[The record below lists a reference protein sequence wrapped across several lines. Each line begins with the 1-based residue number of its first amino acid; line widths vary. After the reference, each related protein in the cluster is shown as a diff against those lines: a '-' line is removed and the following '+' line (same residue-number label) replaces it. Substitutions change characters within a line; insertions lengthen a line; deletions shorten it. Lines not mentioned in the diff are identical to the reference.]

1 MDKAIGNSGEMIGAE
16 SAIAGEARE
25 LSTPGLPSAWRLLIS
40 ILAVIFTIEFLVMWL
55 LVIFFSVPPNT
66 AEFLADSALLA
77 SLSAPFLWMLVV
89 QPLRMAALREK
100 KRVEAVMG
108 HVMEGVV
115 GYNAE
120 GEILSFN
127 PAAEKIFGYS
137 AAKLLG
143 RKINTLFSESEA
155 GLDFLPAEQETS
167 DLVIRNLAARRR
179 DGSLYYLDLS
189 VSKINSGA
197 PASYIGIMR
206 DISERKRSE
215 KELGLA
221 TKIFENIGE
230 ATVVTDAENKIVSV
244 NPAFTEITGYAAKEA
259 IGKNPRIMGSGRH
272 DKEFFRSMWAA
283 ILDTGHWQGEI
294 WDRRKNGDIYPKWLS
309 ISVVR
314 DKPGGQIRNYI
325 AIFSDITERKEAEK
339 RIQFMAHYDALT
351 GLPNRVMLHDR
362 LSHDI
367 SHAARNHK
375 HVALLFLDLDRFKI
389 INDSLGHNI
398 GDLLLQSVGERLKEC
413 LRSGD
418 TVARLGGDEF
428 VVILPGLQ
436 DTDYA
441 ATVARKILE
450 CLATPHAV
458 GGHELNTTASIGISV
473 YPHDGSD
480 RETLIKNADVAMY
493 KSKEAG
499 RNNYLFFTEEMNA
512 RAEERLSMEN
522 SLRHALERE
531 EFVLYFQPQMN
542 SATGRIIGAEALI
555 RWRHP
560 SLGLVMPG
568 TFIPIAEESGLI
580 VAIGEW
586 VLREACRQNRAWQM
600 AGLPAVS
607 VAVNLSAMQFR
618 QKNLVEIVADTLR
631 QTGLAPRY
639 LELEIT
645 ESSIIQ
651 NVETA
656 INTMHELKA
665 MGVLISIDD
674 FGTGY
679 SNLGYL
685 KRFPIDKLKVDQSF
699 VRDLTTSPDDATIV
713 RLVINMA
720 KSLQLKVIAEGVETR
735 EQLDFLSE
743 HQCEEVQGYYFSRP
757 VPEEEFKI
765 MLESAPAHSEQF
777 APQSQR
783 SLPRAQKAPEPMDL
797 IPELL
802 EVN

>member
-1 MDKAIGNSGEMIGAE
+1 MDTAIGNSGEMIGTE
-16 SAIAGEARE
+16 SAIAGEARD
-25 LSTPGLPSAWRLLIS
+25 LSAFRLPSAWRLLLS
-40 ILAVIFTIEFLVMWL
+40 LLAVIFAIEFIVMWM
-55 LVIFFSVPPNT
+55 LVIFFSVPPNL
-66 AEFLADSALLA
+66 AEFLTDSTLLA
-77 SLSAPFLWMLVV
+77 SLSAPFLWALIVR
-89 QPLRMAALREK
+89 PLRGAALLAT
-100 KRVEAVMG
+100 KRAEAVMR
-108 HVMEGVV
+108 HVVEGVV
-115 GYNAE
+115 GSDAQ
-120 GEILSFN
+120 GAILSFN

-137 AAKLLG
+137 AAELIG
-143 RKINTLFSESEA
+143 RKMSVLFPDSEV
-155 GLDFLPAEQETS
+155 GLALQAADQEKS
-167 DLVIRNLAARRR
+167 GRVIRDLAARRR
-179 DGSLYYLDLS
+179 DGSLYHLDLS
-189 VSKINSGA
+189 VSEINFDGH
-197 PASYIGIMR
+197 PSYIGIMR

-230 ATVVTDAENKIVSV
+230 ATVVTDAENNIVSV
-244 NPAFTEITGYAAKEA
+244 NPAFTEITGYAAKEV

-351 GLPNRVMLHDR
+351 GLPNRILLHDR
-362 LSHDI
+362 LAHDI
-367 SHAARNHK
+367 SHAARSHK
-375 HVALLFLDLDRFKI
+375 QVALLFLDLDRFKT
-389 INDSLGHNI
+389 INDSLGHNV
-398 GDLLLQSVGERLKEC
+398 GDLLLQSVAERLKEC

-428 VVILPGLQ
+428 VVILPDLQ
-436 DTDYA
+436 EADYA

-450 CLATPHAV
+450 CVAAPHAV
-458 GGHELNTTASIGISV
+458 GGHELSTTASIGISV

-480 RETLIKNADVAMY
+480 RETLVKNADIAMY

-499 RNNYLFFTEEMNA
+499 RNNYLFFTEEMND
-512 RAEERLSMEN
+512 RAEERLAMEN

-531 EFVLYFQPQMN
+531 EFMLYFQPQVN

-560 SLGLVMPG
+560 SLGMVMPG

-600 AGLPAVS
+600 AGLPAVP
-607 VAVNLSAMQFR
+607 VAVNLSAVQFR

-631 QTGLAPRY
+631 QTGLAPRH

-656 INTMHELKA
+656 INTLHELKA

-685 KRFPIDKLKVDQSF
+685 KRFPIDKLKIDQSF

-743 HQCEEVQGYYFSRP
+743 HQCEEAQGYYFSRP
-757 VPEEEFKI
+757 VPEEDFKL
-765 MLESAPAHSEQF
+765 MLKAAPARIRQI
-777 APQSQR
+777 APQAQP
-783 SLPRAQKAPEPMDL
+783 SLPRGQKARAPLKRESEPA
-797 IPELL
+797 
-802 EVN
+802 EVS